1 MAAARVAMPSRSGS
15 HITSRHQSPQPLGVR
30 RPSPSSSSHATRSSS
45 MAPTGLFRRRL
56 LFLLNQES
64 APDFPF
70 CEAAYEARSRI
81 RWPPWPHRLDP
92 GHRKV
97 KEKKNT
103 QPPSSCCLFIYA
115 AGYHLSRATV
125 NAFIGDSKQKLLKKI
140 KTFFHFRNLKWGHIF
155 KNRAVTE
162 CICRFAWIAIGRFLL
177 YKDLF
182 VRLHDVI
189 LYTRAVS
196 MQIYKF

>member
-97 KEKKNT
+97 KEKKTLSHHQAVAYLFT
-103 QPPSSCCLFIYA
+103 QLVTIYHVQLST
-115 AGYHLSRATV
+115 HL
-125 NAFIGDSKQKLLKKI
+125 
-140 KTFFHFRNLKWGHIF
+140 
-155 KNRAVTE
+155 
-162 CICRFAWIAIGRFLL
+162 
-177 YKDLF
+177 
-182 VRLHDVI
+182 
-189 LYTRAVS
+189 
-196 MQIYKF
+196 

>member
-1 MAAARVAMPSRSGS
+1 MPTRSGS
-15 HITSRHQSPQPLGVR
+15 IMSSRRQSPQPLGVR

-97 KEKKNT
+97 PNIHSRPFNL
-103 QPPSSCCLFIYA
+103 QFIYT
-115 AGYHLSRATV
+115 AGPHSSFNQTV
-125 NAFIGDSKQKLLKKI
+125 NTFIGGILLKNCKWKKKETSSSFVK
-140 KTFFHFRNLKWGHIF
+140 KTKWDTWENE
-155 KNRAVTE
+155 KN
-162 CICRFAWIAIGRFLL
+162 GR
-177 YKDLF
+177 
-182 VRLHDVI
+182 
-189 LYTRAVS
+189 
-196 MQIYKF
+196 

>member
-97 KEKKNT
+97 KEKKH
-103 QPPSSCCLFIYA
+103 S
-115 AGYHLSRATV
+115 AT
-125 NAFIGDSKQKLLKKI
+125 IKLLLIYLRSWLPFITCNCQRIYRRFETKIIKKN
-140 KTFFHFRNLKWGHIF
+140 KNFFPFSKFKMGTHF
-155 KNRAVTE
+155 
-162 CICRFAWIAIGRFLL
+162 
-177 YKDLF
+177 
-182 VRLHDVI
+182 
-189 LYTRAVS
+189 
-196 MQIYKF
+196 

>member
-45 MAPTGLFRRRL
+45 MAPIGLFRRRL

-97 KEKKNT
+97 KTKTKIFPNT
-103 QPPSSCCLFIYA
+103 QLPSFSLNYLRSWLPFITY
-115 AGYHLSRATV
+115 STV
-125 NAFIGDSKQKLLKKI
+125 NAFIGNSKPKL
-140 KTFFHFRNLKWGHIF
+140 F
-155 KNRAVTE
+155 KN
-162 CICRFAWIAIGRFLL
+162 
-177 YKDLF
+177 
-182 VRLHDVI
+182 
-189 LYTRAVS
+189 
-196 MQIYKF
+196 